1 MNIIVIKDL
10 IDDVVDM
17 VVVSYQTNKDDIQRI
32 IDKAKR
38 KHKDWC
44 IDDIERALPEDCVVV
59 DRWQPD
65 WNEVW
70 Y

>member
-38 KHKDWC
+38 KH
-44 IDDIERALPEDCVVV
+44 DIERALPEDCVVV

>member
-1 MNIIVIKDL
+1 MNIILIKGL
-10 IDDVVDM
+10 EDDIVDM
-17 VVVSYQTNKDDIQRI
+17 VVVSYQTNKDDIQKI
-32 IDKAKR
+32 IDKTKR

-44 IDDIERALPEDCVVV
+44 VGDIEQALPEDCVVV

-65 WNEVW
+65 WNEAW